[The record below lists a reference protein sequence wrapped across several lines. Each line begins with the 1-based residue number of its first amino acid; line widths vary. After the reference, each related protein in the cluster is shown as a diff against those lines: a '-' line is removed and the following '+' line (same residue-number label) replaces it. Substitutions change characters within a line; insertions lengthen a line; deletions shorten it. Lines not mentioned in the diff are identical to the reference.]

1 MGNADRS
8 LGISPPTSKPNKRI
22 NMVWAPT
29 APELDCVH
37 RNNAGSYY
45 EEFTCLYPALQ
56 KFYLP

>member
-1 MGNADRS
+1 
-8 LGISPPTSKPNKRI
+8 
-22 NMVWAPT
+22 MVWAPT